1 MVITGVFAFGIGLGV
16 AYLFGSWVPIL
27 FGSLMSLFFFAFFL
41 FGFFHSE
48 SLTIGPDGVSKDNKV
63 LSRSWTKFFPAEDIE
78 FVAPR
83 VGATA
88 ENGSSSTALSWS
100 LEIKTKAADRPETL
114 VMLAGDKASADA
126 LAGKINSLLSKDRA

>member
-27 FGSLMSLFFFAFFL
+27 FGSLLALFFFAFSF

-48 SLTIGPDGVSKDNKV
+48 SLTIGPDGISRDNKV
-63 LSRSWTKFFPAEDIE
+63 LSRTWSKFFSVEDIE
-78 FVAPR
+78 FIAPR

-88 ENGSSSTALSWS
+88 ENGSSSKALSWS
-100 LEIKTKAADRPETL
+100 LEIKTKTEERHRTL

-126 LAGKINSLLSKDRA
+126 LAGKINSLLSKA